1 MTRPLRL
8 CAFLTGVVFAFGVGH
23 EADAQEVWSLQRC
36 IQHAQQHNIQMELAE
51 LGLQN
56 AQLTHELNK
65 LSRWP
70 SLSANAAGG
79 VQFGRTI
86 DPVTND
92 FVSQRL
98 WYNTYSINTG
108 LTLYNGGLIRNNIR
122 KSEIDIAASRADVEY
137 TADLIALN
145 VATAYLAVLLAEEQL
160 DNARRRLELSQQ
172 QLEQTQKLI
181 RAGSLPPT
189 ARYDLEAQVARDEQG
204 IVQAESAVE
213 SAYLTLKNLLNLD
226 PTADIRVVH
235 PPEAVPDADRFAAES
250 FGALYKQALNTQAQV
265 RADGLRLRSAGYS
278 VALARAARWPRLSLF
293 ASLNTNWSSAALWR
307 QGTITAIQEQ
317 EIIIDGTPVTV
328 GFPVEVPLLGKK
340 PFKEQLFDNF
350 GQGIGLQLSIPIF
363 ANGQTRIGIERA
375 ELGVTQ
381 ARLQLEQTQQQLRND
396 VQRALADA
404 RAAYRNYEA
413 ARHSTEAA
421 RVAFEN
427 ARKRYELGA
436 INQYDYN
443 TARNNLDMAEVQ
455 LTIAKYD
462 YLFKLKVLDFYKGRK
477 LGFD

>member
-1 MTRPLRL
+1 MTRALLLR
-8 CAFLTGVVFAFGVGH
+8 AFLAGVAAVFGVSH
-23 EADAQEVWSLQRC
+23 MANAQEVWSLQRC
-36 IQHAQQHNIQMELAE
+36 IQHAQQHNIQMKLAD
-51 LGLQN
+51 LGLQH
-56 AQLTHELNK
+56 ARLTHELNR

-70 SLSANAAGG
+70 SLSANAGGG

-86 DPVTND
+86 DPATND

-98 WYNTYSINTG
+98 WYNSYSLNTG

-122 KSEIDIAASRADVEY
+122 KSEIDIDASRADAEY

-145 VATAYLAVLLAEEQL
+145 VATAYLAVLQAEEQL
-160 DNARRRLELSQQ
+160 DNAQRRLELSQQ

-204 IVQAESAVE
+204 VVQAESAVE

-235 PPEAVPDADRFAAES
+235 PATTVPPQVDPEVES
-250 FGALYKQALNTQAQV
+250 FVAVYKQALNTQAQV
-265 RADGLRLRSAGYS
+265 RADELRLRSAGYS

-293 ASLNTNWSSAALWR
+293 ANLNTNWSSAALWS
-307 QGTITAIQEQ
+307 QGTITAIREQ

-340 PFKEQLFDNF
+340 PFKDQLIDNF

-363 ANGQTRIGIERA
+363 SNGQTRIGIERA
-375 ELGVTQ
+375 ELGVAQ
-381 ARLQLEQTQQQLRND
+381 ARLQLEQTRQQLRND

-404 RAAYRNYEA
+404 RAARRNYEA
-413 ARHSTEAA
+413 AQRTAEAA

-436 INQYDYN
+436 ISQYDYN
-443 TARNNLDMAEVQ
+443 AARNNLDMAEVQ
-455 LTIAKYD
+455 LTLAKYD

-477 LGFD
+477 LTID